1 MFRVGRYGGE
11 FQRCSAQRRTAQR
24 AGRRARTARG
34 QGERRLRRCGLGARI
49 CALAQGA
56 AWVLGALPASC
67 YAADMATDGTVFDEA
82 RLLDKLR
89 AIEAL
94 FAGASTDGERVA
106 AAEARARIQLR
117 LKEVEAADPPM
128 EYKFSVADGWSAKL
142 FMALC
147 RRYGIKPYRYRGQRR
162 TTLMARVSRRFVDET
177 LWPEYEQLSAVLRRH
192 LDEVTHRIITAAI
205 HQDVSEAAETAP
217 TGQLGPGSTG
227 GR

>member
-1 MFRVGRYGGE
+1 
-11 FQRCSAQRRTAQR
+11 
-24 AGRRARTARG
+24 
-34 QGERRLRRCGLGARI
+34 
-49 CALAQGA
+49 
-56 AWVLGALPASC
+56 
-67 YAADMATDGTVFDEA
+67 MANDGTVFDEA

-94 FAGASTDGERVA
+94 FAGATTDGERVA

-117 LKEVEAADPPM
+117 LEQIAAADPPI
-128 EYKFSVADGWSAKL
+128 EYKFSVADGWSGKL
-142 FMALC
+142 LLALC

-192 LDEVTHRIITAAI
+192 LEDVTDRIITAAI

-217 TGQLGPGSTG
+217 AGQLGPNS
-227 GR
+227 REKQ